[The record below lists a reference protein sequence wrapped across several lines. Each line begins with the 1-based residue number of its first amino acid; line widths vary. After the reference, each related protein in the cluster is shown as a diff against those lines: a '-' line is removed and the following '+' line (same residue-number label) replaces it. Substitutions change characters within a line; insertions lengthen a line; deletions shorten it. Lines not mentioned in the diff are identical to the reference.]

1 MLRQARGLDSRRPGE
16 PGRITER
23 RTIRTI
29 GGLLAAG
36 LAIAL
41 AASPALA
48 VDWGPDVKLSSTLT
62 SDHELVRTGPTS
74 AIAVWQ
80 RTSTLIARRTTDGGR
95 TWLPSQTLATGI
107 GFGSSVSGVGS
118 NVDAVYVRGVRCPS
132 NGDIAWR
139 LFYRRSSDGG
149 ATWTAARALTSAC
162 SQVAEPDVARSADG
176 QVSVVWT
183 GLFTGRILMRTSH
196 HGGASFGAAVHV
208 ASTTAMGGDTIIGS
222 RWSYGA
228 APEVAIGS
236 GGTTYVAY
244 VASVATYST
253 VAVRRSVN
261 RGQTWSASRTIST
274 AAVSVSGLLADGARA
289 VIGYTDISGDRMNA
303 AYRTTAD
310 RGSTWSSQRSVV
322 SRSARQFS
330 MGPEFA
336 IDRGVLGVIVKVG
349 TPGYSP
355 VRYRQSTNWG
365 TTWSSAI
372 RISPPPRA
380 GLDPEPA
387 GLALLAEHVL
397 ASHAENGG
405 TEGVWIR
412 QGTR

>member
-1 MLRQARGLDSRRPGE
+1 MARPM
-16 PGRITER
+16 
-23 RTIRTI
+23 IRTI
-29 GGLLAAG
+29 GALLAAG
-36 LAIAL
+36 LAIVL
-41 AASPALA
+41 MSSPALA
-48 VDWGPDVKLSSTLT
+48 VDWGPDIKLSSTLT
-62 SDHELVRTGPTS
+62 SDHELVRTGANS

-107 GFGSSVSGVGS
+107 GFGSSVSAVGS
-118 NVDAVYVRGVRCPS
+118 NVDAVYVRRVRCS
-132 NGDIAWR
+132 SSGDFVSR
-139 LFYRRSSDGG
+139 LYYRRSTDAG

-183 GLFTGRILMRTSH
+183 GLFTGRILMRTSRD
-196 HGGASFGAAVHV
+196 GGASFGAAVHV

-222 RWSYGA
+222 QRSYGA

-244 VASVATYST
+244 VASAATRST
-253 VAVRRSVN
+253 VAVRRSIN
-261 RGQTWSASRTIST
+261 RGQTWSAPRTIST
-274 AAVSVSGLLADGARA
+274 AAVSVSSLLADGARA
-289 VIGYTDISGDRMNA
+289 VIGYTDVSGDRMNA

-322 SRSARQFS
+322 SRSAGQFS
-330 MGPEFA
+330 MGPAFA

-349 TPGYSP
+349 VPGFSP
-355 VRYRQSTNWG
+355 VRYRQSTDWG
-365 TTWSSAI
+365 ATWSSAV
-372 RISPPPRA
+372 RISPPPRT

-387 GLALLAEHVL
+387 GLALLADHVL
-397 ASHAENGG
+397 AGHAENGG
-405 TEGVWIR
+405 TEGLWIR
-412 QGTR
+412 QGSR